1 MKLLNF
7 KFIRDWYRKYKI
19 YLVMFSIILILCWF
33 YYFFEPENGIL
44 FFCGVLSV
52 LYFGYS
58 LFYIV
63 SFSDFKDLDEDLVN
77 YISDKIKRKKYK
89 YFKNVGIIMF
99 DDFFVYM
106 TNGFKIVKYDELLW
120 SYYVVGRGRY
130 NKRTFLILYF
140 LDGNSKYI
148 SISSREKRIVDEF
161 EDVLQII
168 KKHNSTVE
176 IGYNKEISEKM
187 NKILKELQK

>member
-19 YLVMFSIILILCWF
+19 YLVMFSIILILCWL
-33 YYFFEPENGIL
+33 YYFFEPENGTLL
-44 FFCGVLSV
+44 FCSFLSV
-52 LYFGYS
+52 LYFGCS

-120 SYYVVGRGRY
+120 SYYVVRRGRY
-130 NKRTFLILYF
+130 ANTFLILYF

-148 SISSREKRIVDEF
+148 SISSTGKRIVDEF

-176 IGYNKEISEKM
+176 IGYNKESSKKM